1 MPRKPGK
8 PAPLPTRKVEP
19 VVVTYSELDTFRQ
32 CPLKHKLS
40 YVEGWREE
48 PKVGSPLSRGA
59 LWHNAMELH
68 YTWLRRHPNIELSQ
82 IRKFVGKHLLID
94 PQTGEQNE
102 DQRLVEWML
111 EGHHQCYAKDPQWEL
126 VEIEAAHRVR
136 LGPPNSRFYLQFKI
150 DLLVRDKRT
159 NQLWLVDHKS
169 ARDFSRQVEI
179 DIDDQFGLYTWG
191 LRQLG
196 VDVMG
201 TIRSD
206 ARTQRNKGQ
215 MTMDQRF
222 RRVPTF
228 RTNVELNRI
237 AADAYDCA
245 RSAYS
250 GHRVVYSAPAP
261 DRCAWRCSYLQAH
274 LMIRKGF
281 ELNQALVDFGFQRS
295 ETKHREYAANPLL
308 DLIPA

>member
-1 MPRKPGK
+1 MPRNK
-8 PAPLPTRKVEP
+8 PAPTRTPAREP
-19 VVVTYSELDTFRQ
+19 IVVTYSELDTFRQ
-32 CPLKHKLS
+32 CPLKHQLS
-40 YVEGWREE
+40 YVKGWREE
-48 PKVGSPLSRGA
+48 AKIGTPLSRGS

-68 YTWLRRHPNIELSQ
+68 YTWLQRQPEAELWR
-82 IRKFVGKHLLID
+82 IRQFIHANLLVD

-102 DQRLVEWML
+102 DQQLIQWML
-111 EGHHQCYAKDPQWEL
+111 EGHHQCYAKDPGWEL
-126 VEIEAAHRVR
+126 MEIEQAHRVR
-136 LGPPNSRFYLQFKI
+136 LGPPSSRFYLQFKI
-150 DLLVRDKRT
+150 DLLIREKQS

-169 ARDFSRQVEI
+169 ARDFSRRVEI

-196 VDVMG
+196 FDVMG

-206 ARTQRNKGQ
+206 ARTQRNKGP
-215 MTMDQRF
+215 MAMDQRF
-222 RRVPTF
+222 RRVHTF

-250 GHRVVYSAPAP
+250 GHRVVYSSPAP
-261 DRCAWRCSYLQAH
+261 DRCAWRCQYLQAH

-281 ELNQALVDFGFQRS
+281 EVDQALVDFGFEQS
-295 ETKHREYAANPLL
+295 AIKHREYAVNPLL
-308 DLIPA
+308 DLIPR